1 MKTTPQN
8 LPKLSTFHFSDV
20 EYKKVVMYARE
31 AVKYYATFGRSQGD
45 IIKHIVLGK
54 LGEVA
59 YYYQFRNWIQNGTAH
74 ILKVNKP
81 KKGRAWGTD
90 AGWDFVLEDGTTIDV
105 KSVELGKK
113 KVYFNEPFKADCLA
127 VVLVDPLLRKG
138 QYVTTLTKEEMDS
151 KKVLFKEQGKRKVY
165 SIEFKDLE
173 IELNFIDNE

>member
-1 MKTTPQN
+1 MNTTQAN
-8 LPKLSTFHFSDV
+8 QTKLSTFHFNAV
-20 EYKKVVMYARE
+20 EYKKVVDYARE
-31 AVKYYATFGRSQGD
+31 AVQYYATFGRSQGD
-45 IIKHIVLGK
+45 IVKHIVLGK

-59 YYYQFRNWIQNGTAH
+59 YYYQFRNYIQNGTAH

-81 KKGRAWGTD
+81 AKGRAWGTD

-113 KVYFNEPFKADCLA
+113 KVYFNEPFKADCLS

-138 QYVTTLTKEEMDS
+138 QYITTLTRDEMDS

-165 SIEFKDLE
+165 SIEFKDLDINLQFLDDE
-173 IELNFIDNE
+173 